1 MSLLFYLVDTADL
14 TRVHAAAETAT
25 TSNDAS
31 TGSPLGLVPHQL
43 RGMLGQWK
51 TMLIEGQA
59 YDKCTACSSVV
70 SHLRLGTTSANGQV
84 VEEYKKEGF
93 KMMLRA
99 FNDTDYLEKLTGLDE
114 LHKESEAIMD
124 DVDWDEGSEGSF

>member
-1 MSLLFYLVDTADL
+1 MGMPLLYKLLDIADL
-14 TRVHAAAETAT
+14 PRVHAPAETAT
-25 TSNDAS
+25 TSNDPS

-70 SHLRLGTTSANGQV
+70 SHFEQV
-84 VEEYKKEGF
+84 
-93 KMMLRA
+93 R
-99 FNDTDYLEKLTGLDE
+99 
-114 LHKESEAIMD
+114 HKR
-124 DVDWDEGSEGSF
+124 

>member
-1 MSLLFYLVDTADL
+1 MN
-14 TRVHAAAETAT
+14 RVNAPAETAT
-25 TSNDAS
+25 SSSES

-43 RGMLGQWK
+43 RGALSQWK
-51 TMLIEGQA
+51 TMLVEGQA

-70 SHLRLGTTSANGQV
+70 SSFHLCRFKANSKV
-84 VEEYKKEGF
+84 VEEYKKDGF
-93 KMMLRA
+93 KMLLRA

-114 LHKESEAIMD
+114 LHRESEAIMD

>member
-1 MSLLFYLVDTADL
+1 LS
-14 TRVHAAAETAT
+14 
-25 TSNDAS
+25 
-31 TGSPLGLVPHQL
+31 
-43 RGMLGQWK
+43 
-51 TMLIEGQA
+51 
-59 YDKCTACSSVV
+59 
-70 SHLRLGTTSANGQV
+70 RLGTTSANGQV

>member
-1 MSLLFYLVDTADL
+1 
-14 TRVHAAAETAT
+14 
-25 TSNDAS
+25 
-31 TGSPLGLVPHQL
+31 
-43 RGMLGQWK
+43 
-51 TMLIEGQA
+51 MLIEGQA

-70 SHLRLGTTSANGQV
+70 SHNKGTDNASADGQV

>member
-1 MSLLFYLVDTADL
+1 
-14 TRVHAAAETAT
+14 
-25 TSNDAS
+25 
-31 TGSPLGLVPHQL
+31 
-43 RGMLGQWK
+43 MLGQWR
-51 TMLIEGQA
+51 TMLVEGQA

-70 SHLRLGTTSANGQV
+70 SHLLRVDDIVRADGQV

-93 KMMLRA
+93 KMLLRA

-124 DVDWDEGSEGSF
+124 DVDWDEGSEGRF